1 MTVVA
6 THAPGTF
13 CWADLSTTDA
23 AAAKRFYT
31 ALFGWD
37 FDDMPMGDGAY
48 YTMFEVGGKPVAALY
63 QQDPQQ
69 QAQGIPPN
77 WLSYVSV
84 ESADRMAERT
94 RSLGGTVMMDPFDV
108 FEVGRMTIIQDPT
121 GAVVALWE
129 PRTHIGA
136 GIVGEPNT
144 LCWNE
149 LATNDP
155 ERAAGFYT
163 RLLDW
168 ETEQQPMGDFI
179 YTYFKQGDRMNA
191 GMMKSAPEWGAI
203 PPHWLAYF
211 AVDDCDGK
219 AAAVTSLGGRILV
232 QPTDVPRVGRF
243 TMAQDP
249 QGAAFAMIRLG

>member
-13 CWADLSTTDA
+13 CWADLGTTDA
-23 AAAKRFYT
+23 AAAKRFYP

-37 FDDMPMGDGAY
+37 FDDMPMGDGAF

-69 QAQGIPPN
+69 QAQRIPPN

-149 LATNDP
+149 LTTSDP
-155 ERAAGFYT
+155 ERAAT
-163 RLLDW
+163 
-168 ETEQQPMGDFI
+168 
-179 YTYFKQGDRMNA
+179 
-191 GMMKSAPEWGAI
+191 
-203 PPHWLAYF
+203 
-211 AVDDCDGK
+211 
-219 AAAVTSLGGRILV
+219 
-232 QPTDVPRVGRF
+232 
-243 TMAQDP
+243 
-249 QGAAFAMIRLG
+249 